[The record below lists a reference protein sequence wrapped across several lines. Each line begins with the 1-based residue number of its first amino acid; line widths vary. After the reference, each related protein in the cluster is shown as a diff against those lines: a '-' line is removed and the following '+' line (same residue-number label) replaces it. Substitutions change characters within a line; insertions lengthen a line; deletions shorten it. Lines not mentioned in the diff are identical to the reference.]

1 MLLSGVLRAKKMVI
15 NCMEFIN
22 MESTNSTED
31 EFVQSIVNSG
41 TTTPPPTVSFAWSF
55 DT

>member
-1 MLLSGVLRAKKMVI
+1 MVI
-15 NCMEFIN
+15 NCMEVIN
-22 MESTNSTED
+22 MELMNSTEDTED

-41 TTTPPPTVSFAWSF
+41 TTPPSRTITPPPTVSFAWSF